1 MRKLASVRTISE
13 IKPIEGADLIEVV
26 KVDNWKV
33 VAQKGEFK
41 VGDKVVYFEIDSFLP
56 IREEFEFLRKSS
68 YRKLADESEGFRL
81 RTIRLRG
88 QVSQGLVMP
97 LDIIYSERIVFEKN
111 TVLFEPKNG
120 DDVTELLDVVKF
132 DPPLPAE
139 LAGDAVGNF
148 PSFIVKTDEERI
160 QNLTDEYENYK
171 KFKFFA
177 SEKMDGSSSTFFL
190 NEGEFGVCT
199 RNYQMKINPDNT
211 FGRILSATNLED
223 KLRAFGRNLAI
234 QGEIVG
240 EGVQDNKY
248 KLKGQKLLVYNIFDI
263 DIFDYVSKE
272 EMLKICNE
280 FGLETVPTILVDF
293 TLPETIE
300 ELLEIANGKSVLN
313 ANTIR
318 EGLVWVSI
326 DSPVRISFKTIS
338 NTFLLKYDE

>member
-13 IKPIEGADLIEVV
+13 IRPIEGADLIEVV

-33 VAQKGEFK
+33 VVQKGEFK
-41 VGDKVVYFEIDSFLP
+41 VGDNVVYFEIDSFLP
-56 IREEFEFLRKSS
+56 VREEFEFLRKSC
-68 YRKLADESEGFRL
+68 YRKLADDSEGFRL

-88 QVSQGLVMP
+88 QVSQGLVVP
-97 LDIIYSERIVFEKN
+97 LNILPFGNYNV
-111 TVLFEPKNG
+111 G

-148 PSFIVKTDEERI
+148 PSFIQKTDEERI
-160 QNLTDEYENYK
+160 QNLTEEYEKYK
-171 KFKFFA
+171 KFRFFA

-190 NEGEFGVCT
+190 NEGDFGVCT

-240 EGVQDNKY
+240 EGVQGNKY

-263 DIFDYVSKE
+263 DKYDYVSKE

-293 TLPETIE
+293 NLPETIE
-300 ELLEIANGKSVLN
+300 ELLEIAIGKSVLN
-313 ANTIR
+313 ENTTR

-326 DSPVRISFKTIS
+326 DSPIRISFKTIS